1 MNAMPAVDPAVVILT
16 GGEHLSVLAAARA
29 LRAAGYAPWV
39 TVHERGTYAARSR
52 AVAGII
58 DIPSPWDDERGF
70 VDGIVEATERTRAA
84 VVVPGTEFGMDTLAR
99 HAAELPPGVV
109 LGMGPPSALDN
120 ATDKG
125 RLGEHARAAGLSV
138 PPGLDLSLAAVPENL
153 PFPFPVVVKP
163 HRSEL
168 LGQDGVVRHYGAHHA
183 TSMSD
188 IRAALEALPGERG
201 LVQPFLVGPLV
212 SLAGVFWDGRM
223 VCAVQSRAD
232 RLWPSR
238 CGSISH
244 AVTVPLDAGLSQ
256 SVADLLQAVGW
267 QGLFQVDLFER
278 RGSYTIIDL
287 NPRFYTSLSHAT
299 RAGMN
304 LPAIWVD
311 LLLGRVPAVP
321 STYRTGVHYRH
332 DEGDLRA
339 LAQKLARGP
348 RLDGLRGLIPHG
360 DTALAVFSVNDPGPV
375 VTSIARLVRHFVRRR
390 DTERRASGVLR
401 EERNASPGHASSA
414 RAHPAAATRQGPV
427 TPAS

>member
-1 MNAMPAVDPAVVILT
+1 MLAADPAVVILT

-29 LRAAGYAPWV
+29 LRAAGYVPWV
-39 TVHERGTYAARSR
+39 TAHERGTYAARSR
-52 AVAGII
+52 ATAGII

-70 VDGIVEATERTRAA
+70 VDGIAAAAGRIRAA
-84 VVVPGTEFGMDTLAR
+84 VIVPGTEFGMATLAR

-109 LGMGPPSALDN
+109 LGMGPASALGD

-125 RLGEHARAAGLSV
+125 RLGEHARAVGLSV
-138 PPGLDLSLAAVPENL
+138 PPGLDLSLAAVPETL
-153 PFPFPVVVKP
+153 PFPFPVVLKP

-168 LGQDGVVRHYGAHHA
+168 RGEDGVVRHYGAHHA

-188 IRAALEALPGERG
+188 IRAALEALPGGRG
-201 LVQPFLVGPLV
+201 IVQPFLDGPLL
-212 SLAGVFWDGRM
+212 SFAGVFWEGRM
-223 VCAVQSRAD
+223 VCAVQSRGD

-244 AVTVPLDAGLSQ
+244 AVTIPLDAGLSE
-256 SVADLLQAVGW
+256 SVADLLRAIGW

-278 RGSYTIIDL
+278 RGTYTIIDL

-311 LLLGRVPAVP
+311 LLLGRVPTVP
-321 STYRTGVHYRH
+321 SSYRIGVHYRH
-332 DEGDLRA
+332 DECDLRA
-339 LAQKLARGP
+339 LAQMLARGP
-348 RLDGLRGLIPHG
+348 RIDGLRGLLPHR
-360 DTALAVFSVNDPGPV
+360 DTALAVFSSGDPGPV
-375 VTSIARLVRHFVRRR
+375 MTSIARLVRHHVRRR
-390 DTERRASGVLR
+390 DIERPVSEVPH
-401 EERNASPGHASSA
+401 EERTPTPGDASFA
-414 RAHPAAATRQGPV
+414 REHPAAATRQEPV